1 MRRFRRRTKSQSST
15 GISQTL
21 RLRLPPTLLMR
32 MSSPPSRSAATSMSR
47 AAPLSS
53 VRSPASVTAVPP
65 ALVMAAAV
73 RSSSAPSMSPRATR
87 APSLARRSAISRPSP
102 LAAPVTTATR
112 SLTPG
117 MRALHLVHEHHGVS
131 SSSAGSAR
139 GMRARPKISPKQPR
153 VKGSCHQTARE
164 SDIIEP
170 MASRVDP
177 AGAIW
182 TVDAATSTVRKFT
195 PRGATLLQI
204 DVGGQPAGTGS
215 RFNGATDVAFGPDG
229 RVFIADGYG
238 NARILEYTTRGR
250 KVREWGSPGSGPGQF
265 RLPHSIAVDGE
276 TIYVADRENGRI
288 QLFDL
293 EGTYLDEFPIG
304 KTYSV
309 QVAGGS
315 LWASVHPLDLPTA
328 SPGWLVK
335 LDRETGAILGYVE
348 VAEKLGLHFVEATP
362 EGEPM
367 TEVA

>member
-1 MRRFRRRTKSQSST
+1 
-15 GISQTL
+15 
-21 RLRLPPTLLMR
+21 
-32 MSSPPSRSAATSMSR
+32 
-47 AAPLSS
+47 
-53 VRSPASVTAVPP
+53 
-65 ALVMAAAV
+65 
-73 RSSSAPSMSPRATR
+73 
-87 APSLARRSAISRPSP
+87 
-102 LAAPVTTATR
+102 
-112 SLTPG
+112 
-117 MRALHLVHEHHGVS
+117 
-131 SSSAGSAR
+131 
-139 GMRARPKISPKQPR
+139 MRARPKISPKQPR

-170 MASRVDP
+170 MASREITLETKAAGAHTRELIHRARRLPPVETEWLVEPPRPGWALGMVSWVALDGEGVAYMLQRGDRAAPVIALDTQGRVLRSWRDGLYELPHAIRVDP

-276 TIYVADRENGRI
+276 TIYVADRDNGRI

-293 EGTYLDEFPIG
+293 EGKYLDEFPIG

-348 VAEKLGLHFVEATP
+348 VAEKTGAALRGGDSGGRAHDGGGKPCQVVPEIMRIERFRTP
-362 EGEPM
+362 RSL
-367 TEVA
+367 